1 MKWNLR
7 WAAARRDIWR
17 PSNLLKAFE
26 EVGFT
31 PSLSKVAALWSG
43 KPISVRLDDLDKM
56 CAALGCTVAD
66 LLEAEPLA
74 AADGEQEQG
83 KRAVGAGDERG
94 QASPAGPAPRRAPTL
109 AAAELAHGAFLA
121 SRAVPGLP
129 GLGREVPVRRLHRLL

>member
-17 PSNLLKAFE
+17 PSDLLTAFE
-26 EVGFT
+26 DVGFT

-43 KPISVRLDDLDKM
+43 KPISVRLDDLDKI

-74 AADGEQEQG
+74 PGTEHQQAQ
-83 KRAVGAGDERG
+83 VAGDEQR
-94 QASPAGPAPRRAPTL
+94 AVRPMPRR
-109 AAAELAHGAFLA
+109 G
-121 SRAVPGLP
+121 SGRRSLP
-129 GLGREVPVRRLHRLL
+129 PN